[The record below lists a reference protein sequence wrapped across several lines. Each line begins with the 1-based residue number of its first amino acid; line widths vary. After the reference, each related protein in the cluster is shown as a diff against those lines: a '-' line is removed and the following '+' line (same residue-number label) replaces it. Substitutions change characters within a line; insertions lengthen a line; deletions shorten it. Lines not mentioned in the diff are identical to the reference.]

1 MMKAAIVGFGTISA
15 VHIDAINTNPGMDQL
30 AKNILSN
37 DALNKGSAIS
47 IRVPGK
53 EQVTVVSAQDAKSTT
68 ITASPYGSRV
78 GDKKWIAETAVID
91 GVTVNMVDGVHVE
104 IANPGFDAVVVN
116 YELAITAAALG
127 ITDEQL
133 LAAMNIPYEL
143 VIASAHRAPNKVHE
157 WAETAA
163 ERGENALIVICDELS
178 DPHNLGAIIRTAE
191 AAGAH
196 GVIVPKR
203 RSAPLSFAVAKTSA
217 GAVEFMHVARVTNI
231 PQTLDDL
238 KKRGVWV
245 YCADMDGDTFYN
257 ANLKGAVALVIGS
270 EGKGVGRLV
279 KEKCDVILSMPM
291 KGKINSLN
299 ASVAAG
305 ILMYEIS
312 KQRDI

>member
-1 MMKAAIVGFGTISA
+1 MYKDKKDDRFNDRKKSFDNQSDFGREKESQPDKDVIFGRNSVQEAIKAERPLDSIMVARGERSGSIPKI
-15 VHIDAINTNPGMDQL
+15 L
-30 AKNILSN
+30 A
-37 DALNKGSAIS
+37 
-47 IRVPGK
+47 
-53 EQVTVVSAQDAKSTT
+53 DAKKADIPVKEVDRKKLDFMCGHGNHQGIIAVGAVKAYSSVDD
-68 ITASPYGSRV
+68 IFATA
-78 GDKKWIAETAVID
+78 E
-91 GVTVNMVDGVHVE
+91 
-104 IANPGFDAVVVN
+104 
-116 YELAITAAALG
+116 
-127 ITDEQL
+127 
-133 LAAMNIPYEL
+133 
-143 VIASAHRAPNKVHE
+143 
-157 WAETAA
+157 
-163 ERGENALIVICDELS
+163 ERGESPFIIVCDEIE

-203 RSAPLSFAVAKTSA
+203 RSASLSFTVSKTSA

-231 PQTLDDL
+231 PQTLDEL
-238 KKRGVWV
+238 KERGLWI
-245 YCADMDGDTFYN
+245 YCADMDGETFYN

-312 KQRDI
+312 KQRDN